1 MTELMAA
8 RIQMGSS
15 LAFHICF
22 AVLGI
27 GMPALLMITE
37 GLWLRTR
44 NEVYLDLAR
53 TWSKA
58 FAVTFG
64 IGAISGTM
72 LSFELGLLWP
82 RFMEFAGGIIG
93 MPFSLEGF
101 AFFIEAIFLAI
112 YLYGWNR
119 LTPRAHFLCGIPLVL
134 GGFLS
139 TFFIV
144 SANAW
149 MNTPA
154 GFKLDANGAITDID
168 PIAAMFN
175 PAFPTQY
182 SHMLFAALVCS
193 GFAVASVYAVGML
206 KGRRDEYHRKGLAIG
221 LAFAAIVMPIQLI
234 TGDLIAVMVTK
245 NQPLKLAAM
254 EGLYKTTASAPL
266 TLFGYPDDEKQEVVG
281 GIEIPYLLSILAY
294 NNPKAT
300 VQGMDAF
307 PKENWPNT
315 VLVHTAYDLMITVGS
330 ALMLPGLI
338 ALYAWRRRPRW
349 LEAKPFLLMMV
360 ATGPAAYLCMEAG
373 WITTE
378 AGRQPWVI
386 YNVLKV
392 EDSVTTATG
401 ILGWF
406 ILFSAVY
413 VVITVLM
420 ISILLRMARKR
431 RQRLAAAELAAEVQ
445 GG

>member
-1 MTELMAA
+1 MSELMAA
-8 RIQMGSS
+8 RAQMGSS

-22 AVLGI
+22 SVLGI
-27 GMPALLMITE
+27 GMPVALLIAE
-37 GLWLRTR
+37 GLWLRTK
-44 NEVYLDLAR
+44 NDVYRQLAR

-64 IGAISGTM
+64 IGAVSGTM

-101 AFFIEAIFLAI
+101 AFFIEAIFLAL

-119 LTPRAHFLCGIPLVL
+119 LTPRAHFLCGIPLL
-134 GGFLS
+134 IGGFAS

-144 SANAW
+144 SANSW
-149 MNTPA
+149 MNTPQ
-154 GFKLDANGAITDID
+154 GFTVDANGSITDID
-168 PIAAMFN
+168 PVAAMFN

-182 SHMLFAALVCS
+182 FHMLFAALVCT
-193 GFAVASVYAVGML
+193 GFAIAAVYAAGML
-206 KGRRDEYHRKGLAIG
+206 RGRKDEYHRKGLAIG
-221 LAFAAIVMPIQLI
+221 LVFAAIVLPIQLV
-234 TGDLIAVMVTK
+234 TGDLIAVQVTQ
-245 NQPLKLAAM
+245 NQPLKLATM
-254 EGLYKTTASAPL
+254 EGLYKTTKSAPL
-266 TLFGYPDDEKQEVVG
+266 TLFGIPDNEKQEVVG

-294 NNPKAT
+294 NSPTAT

-315 VLVHTAYDLMITVGS
+315 VMVHTAYDLMITIGS
-330 ALMLPGLI
+330 GLMLPGLI
-338 ALYAWRRRPRW
+338 ALYAWRRRPQW
-349 LEAKPFLLMMV
+349 LEHKLFLAMLV
-360 ATGPAAYLCMEAG
+360 ACGPAAYICLETG

-378 AGRQPWVI
+378 SGRQPWAI

-392 EDSVTTATG
+392 EDSVTSASG

-406 ILFSAVY
+406 ILFSIVY
-413 VVITVLM
+413 LVITVLM
-420 ISILLRMARKR
+420 VSILLRMARKR
-431 RQRLAAAELAAEVQ
+431 RQRLAAADVALAVP
-445 GG
+445 GD

>member
-182 SHMLFAALVCS
+182 LHMLFAALVCS

-221 LAFAAIVMPIQLI
+221 LAFAAIVMPIQLV

-266 TLFGYPDDEKQEVVG
+266 TLFGYPDDQKQEVVG

-300 VQGMDAF
+300 VQGMEEF
-307 PKENWPNT
+307 PEENWPNT
-315 VLVHTAYDLMITVGS
+315 MLVHTAYDLMITVGS

-338 ALYAWRRRPRW
+338 ALYAWRRRPHW
-349 LEAKPFLLMMV
+349 LEAKPFLWMMV

-378 AGRQPWVI
+378 SGRQPWVI

-420 ISILLRMARKR
+420 VSILLRMARKR
-431 RQRLAAAELAAEVQ
+431 RQRLAAAELAAEVK

>member
-27 GMPALLMITE
+27 GMPALLMISE
-37 GLWLRTR
+37 GLWLRTG
-44 NEVYLDLAR
+44 NVVYRQLAR

-139 TFFIV
+139 TFFII

-154 GFKLDANGAITDID
+154 GFTLDANGAITDID

-182 SHMLFAALVCS
+182 LHMLFAALVCS

-221 LAFAAIVMPIQLI
+221 LAFAAIVMPIQ
-234 TGDLIAVMVTK
+234 AE
-245 NQPLKLAAM
+245 Q
-254 EGLYKTTASAPL
+254 
-266 TLFGYPDDEKQEVVG
+266 DDEG
-281 GIEIPYLLSILAY
+281 
-294 NNPKAT
+294 
-300 VQGMDAF
+300 
-307 PKENWPNT
+307 
-315 VLVHTAYDLMITVGS
+315 
-330 ALMLPGLI
+330 
-338 ALYAWRRRPRW
+338 R
-349 LEAKPFLLMMV
+349 
-360 ATGPAAYLCMEAG
+360 AAD
-373 WITTE
+373 
-378 AGRQPWVI
+378 P
-386 YNVLKV
+386 
-392 EDSVTTATG
+392 
-401 ILGWF
+401 
-406 ILFSAVY
+406 
-413 VVITVLM
+413 
-420 ISILLRMARKR
+420 LRHP
-431 RQRLAAAELAAEVQ
+431 
-445 GG
+445 

>member
-1 MTELMAA
+1 MAA
-8 RIQMGSS
+8 RAQMGSS

-27 GMPALLMITE
+27 GMPVLLLIAE

-44 NEVYLDLAR
+44 DDTYRQLAR

-101 AFFIEAIFLAI
+101 AFFIEAIFLAL
-112 YLYGWNR
+112 YLYGWDR
-119 LTPRAHFLCGIPLVL
+119 LTPRAHFLCGIPLVI
-134 GGFLS
+134 GGFAS

-149 MNTPA
+149 MNTPT
-154 GFKLDANGAITDID
+154 GFTLGPDGRITDID

-182 SHMLFAALVCS
+182 VHMLFAALVCS
-193 GFAVASVYAVGML
+193 GFAVAAVYAAGML
-206 KGRRDEYHRKGLAIG
+206 RGRRDAYHRKGLAIG
-221 LAFAAIVMPIQLI
+221 LAFAAIVMPIQLV
-234 TGDLIAVMVTK
+234 TGDLIAVQVTQ
-245 NQPLKLAAM
+245 NQPLKLATM
-254 EGLYKTTASAPL
+254 EGLYETTTGAPL
-266 TLFGYPDDEKQEVVG
+266 TLFGIPDDEQREVVG

-294 NNPKAT
+294 NNPDAT
-300 VQGMDAF
+300 VQGMEAF
-307 PKENWPNT
+307 PEENWPNA
-315 VLVHTAYDLMITVGS
+315 VIVHTAYDLMITIGS

-338 ALYAWRRRPRW
+338 ALYAWRRRPQW
-349 LEAKPFLLMMV
+349 LERKAFLWMIV
-360 ATGPAAYLCMEAG
+360 ATGPAAYICMETG

-378 AGRQPWVI
+378 SGRQPWAI

-406 ILFSAVY
+406 VLFSIVY
-413 VVITVLM
+413 VIITALM
-420 ISILLRMARKR
+420 VSILLRMARTR
-431 RQRLAAAELAAEVQ
+431 RRRLAAAVP
-445 GG
+445 GD